1 MLQHSIHVSDRTGG
15 RLCAWLGVQ
24 GSGLLLAELPAAW
37 GCAKG
42 CSPFA
47 QTSNRFSEV
56 VALADT
62 GEMQCGR
69 AFSLLHVGLAQG
81 FVLTYSCVVYSP
93 QVLLL

>member
-1 MLQHSIHVSDRTGG
+1 MLQHSIHVSDCTGG

-24 GSGLLLAELPAAW
+24 GSGLLLAELPTAW

-42 CSPFA
+42 CNPFA
-47 QTSNRFSEV
+47 QTSSRFSE
-56 VALADT
+56 AGT